1 MDTSKL
7 KEELMQLHA
16 STVSDNVKYLLEF
29 EKKLSKDSN
38 LNEAFSNYLTLS
50 SKSFTEKWNAE
61 KKHLRTKYAIQAI
74 PDYPKNITI
83 LSVSIDSIINAL
95 DDLLDENL
103 TKDEKALYIVEMIRV
118 MSLKSLF
125 NLSKDMAMA
134 ISNYFNKILLVAISE
149 AVYTQ
154 VFEDEKDIM
163 ERFNCGALSY
173 KSRSVDVDIFFDI
186 PLIELGY
193 SKKDIDTIMKAARSF
208 RMVNLARKD
217 LLDFEHDKENQNF
230 NLLIML
236 YNDGV
241 RIQNF
246 IDHIYKTAKED
257 LPKSKDKKVA
267 AILTNLESMLEL
279 EKKKF
284 DEALLKRI

>member
-1 MDTSKL
+1 MDTAKL
-7 KEELMQLHA
+7 KEDLMQLHA
-16 STVSDNVKYLLEF
+16 STVSDNVDYLLEF

-38 LNEAFSNYLTLS
+38 INEAFLEYLTLS
-50 SKSFTEKWNAE
+50 SKSFTEKWKAE
-61 KKHLRTKYAIQAI
+61 KKHLRTRYAIQAI
-74 PDYPKNITI
+74 PDYPKNITL

-95 DDLLDENL
+95 DDLLDETL

-125 NLSKDMAMA
+125 NLSKEMAGA
-134 ISNYFNKILLVAISE
+134 ISDYFNKILLVAISE
-149 AVYTQ
+149 AVYKQ
-154 VFEDEKDIM
+154 VFEKEKDII

-173 KSRSVDVDIFFDI
+173 KSRSIDVDIFFDI

-193 SKKDIDTIMKAARSF
+193 SKKDIDIIMNAARSF
-208 RMVNLARKD
+208 RVMNLASKD
-217 LLDFEHDKENQNF
+217 LLDFEHDKKNQNF

-246 IDHIYKTAKED
+246 IDYLYKSAKED
-257 LPKSKDKKVA
+257 FPKSKDKRVA
-267 AILTNLESMLEL
+267 EILANLENMLET